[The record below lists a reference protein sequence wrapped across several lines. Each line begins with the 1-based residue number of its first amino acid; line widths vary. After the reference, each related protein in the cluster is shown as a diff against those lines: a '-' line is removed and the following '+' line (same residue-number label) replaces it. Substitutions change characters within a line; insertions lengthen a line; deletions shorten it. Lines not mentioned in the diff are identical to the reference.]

1 MIGYSSG
8 IGYPYSQLNGG
19 EPRKFSEL
27 LRISARKIR
36 LSKETQYPGGDYEVP
51 YTKCTAEKFIKMVF
65 FGIPSDASEPASFR

>member
-1 MIGYSSG
+1 
-8 IGYPYSQLNGG
+8 
-19 EPRKFSEL
+19 
-27 LRISARKIR
+27 